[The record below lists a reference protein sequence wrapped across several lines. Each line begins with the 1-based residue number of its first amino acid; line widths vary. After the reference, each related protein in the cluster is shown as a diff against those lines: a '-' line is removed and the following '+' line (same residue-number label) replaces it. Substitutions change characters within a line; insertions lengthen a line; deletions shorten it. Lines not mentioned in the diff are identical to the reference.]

1 MVLEYVIMVEE
12 TKMQKKAFT
21 LVELLIVMAIIGVLA
36 SIGIGSFM
44 TAQMRG
50 RDAQR
55 KSDLKQISH
64 ALELYYSDHKKYPD
78 PLPTW
83 GSEFKDVNGT
93 VYFKEL
99 PSDPVANQSYT
110 YTLVN
115 GSNQKYRLSANLE
128 NTQDKLYPIL
138 YVTSANT
145 NATE

>member
-1 MVLEYVIMVEE
+1 MEE
-12 TKMQKKAFT
+12 VTKMRKGFT

-64 ALELYYSDHKKYPD
+64 ALELYYSDYRKYP
-78 PLPTW
+78 PTTSIVW
-83 GSEFKDVNGT
+83 GSEFTDGKT
-93 VYFKEL
+93 VYFKVL
-99 PSDPVANQSYT
+99 PSDPVTSQSYT
-110 YTLVN
+110 YTLPD
-115 GSNQKYRLSANLE
+115 SPTNQKFRLSAELE